1 MEREYRFD
9 NNPWGVILGLIIF
22 LAVLFGMFWLAGQ
35 IMRLLW
41 IIFPLF
47 VIGAA
52 LLDYKVIVGYFRWLK
67 KTTKKNLPLGIAAI
81 LLSVIGFPVVS
92 VFWFWQAYR
101 NYSLRKQRKS
111 DAGDPLELGEYIDF
125 EELEKREKQK
135 LRDKDKGDGL
145 EGMV

>member
-67 KTTKKNLPLGIAAI
+67 RTTQKNLPLGIAAI

-101 NYSLRKQRKS
+101 NYNRRKQQTS

-125 EELEKREKQK
+125 EELERREEQK
-135 LRDKDKGDGL
+135 VKDKDKRDGL